1 MAITTK
7 RLARVFVHG
16 ATEYP
21 DPSPISKPDQCLQM
35 LALTNAALNNAALD
49 GPTYEGGKEVYRVKV
64 SAGTKG

>member
-1 MAITTK
+1 MALTTK

-21 DPSPISKPDQCLQM
+21 DPSPSSKPAQCLQM
-35 LALTNAALNNAALD
+35 LAINSPALNNAALD

-64 SAGTKG
+64 SAWTKG